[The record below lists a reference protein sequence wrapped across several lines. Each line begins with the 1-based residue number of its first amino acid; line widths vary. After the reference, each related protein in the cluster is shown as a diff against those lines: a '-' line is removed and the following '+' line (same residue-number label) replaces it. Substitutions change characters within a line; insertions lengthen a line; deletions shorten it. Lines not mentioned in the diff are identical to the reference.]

1 MIYKKVFLGGLLPLI
16 VLFLLSM
23 THSIKEQDSV
33 ENGEQLAKKYCSSC
47 HLFPSPSLLDKKTW
61 KESVL
66 PNMGLRLGI
75 SKSGLDPYADMPAEE
90 ASLLKTLNVYPENP
104 VLSKAEWQLIVNYY
118 ISKAPEQPLTL
129 AKTMLPS
136 ADSNR
141 FKAVPLFIGEQ
152 EEEKKQ
158 KGSGVTMLKFDSIH
172 HRLYV
177 GNSKNQVFV
186 LDQQFEVEDYWEIVN
201 PPVDLQFFEDA
212 APKVL
217 TIGSIAPSD
226 QQKGYLFPLDSQFL
240 ARKSTGII
248 SGLARPVQFAR
259 GDLNQDGSD
268 DLVVAE
274 FGNHTGKLS
283 LFESMDPQKKKV
295 LKYQAG
301 IRKVIIKDMNRDGLQ
316 DLVVL
321 TAQAY
326 EGVILML
333 NKGDGQFDEKP
344 LLQFPPVYGVTHLEL
359 QDFNKDG
366 YPDLLLSNGDNW
378 DLSAIRK
385 AYHGVRIYLNDGRN
399 NFKEV
404 FFQNI
409 YGAAKAMAN
418 DFDGDGDLDIAVI
431 SFYDNPVDP
440 SEGFIYLENTGG
452 LKFREL
458 KIAEAAMGKWLT
470 MEVADLDRDGD
481 KDIVLGSYFHN
492 ALEMTRL
499 MSSGVFSFPQVL
511 VVWNK
516 TSDTQPK

>member
-1 MIYKKVFLGGLLPLI
+1 
-16 VLFLLSM
+16 
-23 THSIKEQDSV
+23 
-33 ENGEQLAKKYCSSC
+33 
-47 HLFPSPSLLDKKTW
+47 
-61 KESVL
+61 
-66 PNMGLRLGI
+66 
-75 SKSGLDPYADMPAEE
+75 
-90 ASLLKTLNVYPENP
+90 
-104 VLSKAEWQLIVNYY
+104 
-118 ISKAPEQPLTL
+118 
-129 AKTMLPS
+129 
-136 ADSNR
+136 
-141 FKAVPLFIGEQ
+141 LFIGEQ
-152 EEEKKQ
+152 EEDKKH
-158 KGSGVTMLKFDSIH
+158 KGSGITMLRYDSSH
-172 HRLYV
+172 QRVYV

-186 LDQQFEVEDYWEIVN
+186 LDKEFEVEDYWEIVN
-201 PPVDLQFFEDA
+201 PAVDMQFFGEA
-212 APKVL
+212 PPKVL

-226 QQKGYLFPLDSQFL
+226 QQKGFLFPLDSQFL
-240 ARKSTGII
+240 ARKVSGII
-248 SGLARPVQFAR
+248 SGLARPVQFAC
-259 GDLNQDGSD
+259 GDLNRDGVD

-283 LFESMDPQKKKV
+283 VFESMDPQKKRV

-301 IRKVIIKDMNRDGLQ
+301 IRKVIIHDMNRDGLQ

-333 NKGDGQFDEKP
+333 NKGGGQFEEKT
-344 LLQFPPVYGVTHLEL
+344 LLQFPPVYGVSHLEL

-366 YPDLLLSNGDNW
+366 HPDLLLSNGDNW

-409 YGAAKAMAN
+409 YGVSKAMAN
-418 DFDGDGDLDIAVI
+418 DFDGDGDLDIALI
-431 SFYDNPVDP
+431 SFYDNPIDP
-440 SEGFIYLENTGG
+440 SDGFVYLENTGG

-470 MEVADLDRDGD
+470 MELADLDRDGD
-481 KDIVLGSYFHN
+481 KDILLGSYFHN

-499 MSSGVFSFPQVL
+499 MSRGVFAFPQVL

-516 TSDTQPK
+516 TVSNSNK